1 MKKSDKI
8 LVTLDRK
15 NPVFEHAVN
24 IFSEWSDN
32 SDDFTVGATVGYFTF
47 FSFKH
52 ASEFLGRLETRLKN
66 TVHA

>member
-1 MKKSDKI
+1 MKKAGEI

-15 NPVFEHAVN
+15 SPVFEHAVD

-32 SDDFTVGATVGYFTF
+32 SDDFTVGAAVGYFKF

-52 ASEFLGRLETRLKN
+52 ASEFLGRLEMRLKD
-66 TVHA
+66 TVRA